1 MSQITVELPRLY
13 PAQHAAIFAPQR
25 YSIIEASTKAGKTM
39 GCIVWQ
45 MAQCM
50 EREGNHWWVAPVY
63 TQARIAYERA
73 KSYLPRELYTANET
87 RLELTLLNG
96 SVWVFRSAEKPDN
109 LYGDDVLSAVVDEAS
124 RMREAAF
131 IALRSTLTAT
141 QGPVRIIGN
150 VKGRGNWFY
159 RVARKAQSGAK
170 GYSYHK
176 LTALDAVAAGVF
188 PRSEYD
194 DAKDA
199 LPEHVFRELYM
210 AEPSD
215 DGGNPFGLQA
225 IDDCVGAMSTRPPLV
240 WGWDLAKAVDWTVGI
255 GLDDEGNVCR
265 FERWQKTP
273 WGVTKARILAATSDA
288 FALVDSSGLGDPVLE
303 DMQSDGLRAEGFKFS
318 SSSKQQLM
326 EGLAAAIQQGRMRIP
341 AGPIVSELE
350 TFEYEYTRTGARYS
364 APAGLHDDCVCAL
377 ALAWRAW
384 ERSQRARPRLS
395 ASMGGGARL

>member
-50 EREGNHWWVAPVY
+50 GRVGNHWWVAPVY
-63 TQARIAYERA
+63 SQARIAYGRA
-73 KSYLPRELYTANET
+73 KAYLPRDLYTANET
-87 RLELTLLNG
+87 RLELTLLNR
-96 SVWVFRSAEKPDN
+96 SVWSFRSAEKPDN
-109 LYGDDVLSAVVDEAS
+109 LYGDDVLSVVIDEAS

-141 QGPVRIIGN
+141 QGPMRIIGN

-159 RVARKAQSGAK
+159 RAARKAQSGAP

-188 PRSEYD
+188 PRSEYE

-210 AEPSD
+210 AEPAD
-215 DGGNPFGLQA
+215 DGGNPFGLRA
-225 IDDCVGAMSTRPPLV
+225 IDDCVGAMSSNPPVV
-240 WGWDLAKAVDWTVGI
+240 WGWDVAKSVDWTVGI
-255 GLDDEGNVCR
+255 ALDADGAVCR
-265 FERWQKTP
+265 LERFQRS
-273 WGVTKARILAATSDA
+273 WGATKAVMVEASAGVWSLM
-288 FALVDSSGLGDPVLE
+288 DSTGVGDPVLE
-303 DMQSDGLRAEGFKFS
+303 DVKMMGMRVEGFKFS
-318 SSSKQQLM
+318 STSKQQLM
-326 EGLAAAIQQGRMRIP
+326 EGLAAAIQQGKLRVP
-341 AGPIVSELE
+341 AGPIVNELE
-350 TFEYEYTRTGARYS
+350 VFEYEYTRTGARYS
-364 APAGLHDDCVCAL
+364 APPGLHDDCVCAL
-377 ALAWRAW
+377 ALAWRAY
-384 ERSQRARPRLS
+384 ERRQRTQPRLS
-395 ASMGGGARL
+395 VSIGGGRRL